1 MSDNPLVVGK
11 ISFGNIVVKKLR
23 PIKPTVDGNLDKISE
38 VGSTPTSA
46 TKSEKE
52 IREALDLVE
61 SFVKRFKGQELDEEL
76 ARLLDVQV
84 GKTYALKW
92 VLGEQEKI

>member
-38 VGSTPTSA
+38 VGSTPT
-46 TKSEKE
+46 
-52 IREALDLVE
+52 LDLVE